1 MPSPTADPLNFDALC
16 TDIEVE
22 ISQGNWGAVSDRL
35 KGWSS
40 EFRGTLGESID
51 RQRLTEF
58 GLALLQS
65 GDVADCRGL
74 APVFRPACPEAIAQ
88 LHAMLIDP
96 AIGFESR
103 WFAGQILAK
112 LNQFD
117 AMAVLVATLESP
129 DEMTAS
135 IAIDTLSHFGRAE
148 IELLAG
154 ELARSP
160 RSDPQTQDPEIR
172 RRCIVRALAQISDPL
187 VIAPL
192 LSVVRDTDPA
202 IRLLAIAALSA
213 FDDDRVLP
221 PLLDA
226 LRDTSAP
233 VRKAALTSLGAKA
246 QYQQRFQS
254 SPPHASN
261 PRLDWLTYFQPLTL
275 DLNLEVATQAVI
287 AIGRLRSEA
296 AIDVLIA
303 LLNSPLTPTPQ
314 AIATVHALRQHAN
327 PRTLTALLD
336 ACALPSSPHAQ
347 SITLE
352 IIRGLGRLH
361 ESAVVLDAAT
371 LLVQWC
377 ERYLGGLSDRSLSDQ
392 DPDIL
397 QAIAYSLGNLGQP
410 VGRFWLDRLSSDPRD
425 RVRITANAALQ
436 KLDVTPSMDE

>member
-1 MPSPTADPLNFDALC
+1 MPSPSDNSWNFDALSKE
-16 TDIEVE
+16 IEAE

-35 KGWSS
+35 KAWSS
-40 EFRGTLGESID
+40 EFRGTLREAVD
-51 RQRLTEF
+51 RQRLLEL
-58 GLALLQS
+58 GMALLHS

-96 AIGFESR
+96 TIGFESR

-135 IAIDTLSHFGRAE
+135 IAINTLSHFGRAE
-148 IELLAG
+148 IDLLAG
-154 ELARSP
+154 ELARS
-160 RSDPQTQDPEIR
+160 SQSNAQTQNPDVR

-213 FDDDRVLP
+213 FDDDRILP
-221 PLLDA
+221 TLLDA

-254 SPPHASN
+254 SPPRASN
-261 PRLDWLTYFQPLTL
+261 PEIDWLTYFQPLIL

-287 AIGRLRSEA
+287 AIGRLHSEA

-314 AIATVHALRQHAN
+314 AIATVRALLQQAN
-327 PRTLTALLD
+327 TRTITALLD
-336 ACALPSSPHAQ
+336 ACALPSSPQAQ

-361 ESAVVLDAAT
+361 ESAVVLDVAT

-377 ERYLGGLSDRSLSDQ
+377 ERYLGGLSDRSLADQ

-410 VGRFWLDRLSSDPRD
+410 VGRFWLDHLASDPRD
-425 RVRITANAALQ
+425 RVRITANAARQ
-436 KLDVTPSMDE
+436 RLDATQSIGE